1 MLDSAP
7 RFGSLT
13 TFLSFSLCLLSIL
26 FSLRISYSLNM
37 IYVLRTYMSISA
49 CLRHLKLSMCKTE
62 LQILF
67 SSPNLFSQSLSYLS
81 KLQKHYLGPKY
92 LIPLTSF
99 FLFLLDFL
107 HCTFRI
113 YSESDY
119 FHYALSP
126 SVHSSSGFSQ
136 QPLNHLCLLL
146 NSLPL
151 SVPAIPTLIGVVVI
165 VVGSGKS
172 WKECRILKPDNFNFR
187 IATY

>member
-1 MLDSAP
+1 MFLFSSHYFLLSAD
-7 RFGSLT
+7 L
-13 TFLSFSLCLLSIL
+13 LSFPQPLHVGFSPKVWFSDLFSLSLCLLSIL
-26 FSLRISYSLNM
+26 FSLGMSYSLNM
-37 IYVLRTYMSISA
+37 IYVLMTCMSISV

-81 KLQKHYLGPKY
+81 KLQKHCLGPKY

-99 FLFLLDFL
+99 FLLDFL

-126 SVHSSSGFSQ
+126 SVHSSGFSQ
-136 QPLNHLCLLL
+136 QPLNCLCLLL

-151 SVPAIPTLIGVVVI
+151 SVPPIPTLIGVVVVI
-165 VVGSGKS
+165 IVGSGES
-172 WKECRILKPDNFNFR
+172 
-187 IATY
+187 